1 MSFSFSKGSR
11 RNTECYEVSINGHT
25 FGISYTTVIAYW
37 GPLGNCRIKNH
48 WSTTTGRHFADL
60 GAKDLPIVEDSVMD
74 EIIEKA
80 TARQKSTSLRRYRKP
95 ILTRFINSLALKTM
109 TLPDLVQV

>member
-1 MSFSFSKGSR
+1 MSLRFSKESN
-11 RNTECYEVSINGHT
+11 RNTQCYSISINGHT

-37 GPLGNCRIKNH
+37 GPLGNCRLANTF
-48 WSTTTGRHFADL
+48 SNTTGRHFADL
-60 GAKDLPIVEDSVMD
+60 GAKDLPIVEDSVM
-74 EIIEKA
+74 EAIIEKA